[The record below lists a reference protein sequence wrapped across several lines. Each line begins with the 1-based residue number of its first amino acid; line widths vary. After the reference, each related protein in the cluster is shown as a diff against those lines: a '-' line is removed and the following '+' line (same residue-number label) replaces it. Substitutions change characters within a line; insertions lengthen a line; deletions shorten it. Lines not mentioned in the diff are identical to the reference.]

1 MCQSSGVV
9 VAEVAQQYGMV
20 LTPSAARADFSAGAS
35 SLAKSLEHV
44 FTMCLCRRT
53 LLHEH
58 INAKWTYIAIQELI
72 SSYVDQCFSE
82 LDS

>member
-1 MCQSSGVV
+1 MV

-58 INAKWTYIAIQELI
+58 INAK
-72 SSYVDQCFSE
+72 
-82 LDS
+82 